1 MGDVIIYFNSRVI
14 YYPLEYNLMEIT
26 DSLETDTKDAPDWFH
41 SAISQRPRLENL
53 QHQLGNLAYQVWDRN
68 NAKDVVILIHGTG
81 AHKKWWDPIAPLI
94 NEEFSIIAP
103 DLPGMGESDHRE
115 EYNFEDFSEAIVA
128 IMHQEKIIGA
138 SQKVYLVGHSL
149 GGHVAGFMAC
159 EFPSLFHG
167 VVMIDSPIRP
177 PTYDY
182 DKHQSTG
189 PLRKIKYYPDKIS
202 IIERFRLMPPQD
214 CDNAWYL
221 RYIAE
226 HSIFNVKDGWR
237 WRFDDKLFATLR
249 RLHNY
254 EFKFQC
260 PALFIAGGKSLLLE
274 SKIMQYIREAFEDSM
289 VVEVIEDAAHHVPLD
304 SPLKLVLL
312 INNYLQEWGERK

>member
-1 MGDVIIYFNSRVI
+1 
-14 YYPLEYNLMEIT
+14 MEIT
-26 DSLETDTKDAPDWFH
+26 ESLNNDLKTAPDWFH
-41 SAISQRPRLENL
+41 KAISEKPRIETLT
-53 QHQLGNLAYQVWDRN
+53 QSLGNLRYQVWDKENSN
-68 NAKDVVILIHGTG
+68 NIILLVHGTG

-94 NEEFSIIAP
+94 NANCSVIAP
-103 DLPGMGESDHRE
+103 DLPGMGESEHRS
-115 EYNFEDFSEAIVA
+115 EYSFEAFGEAIIA
-128 IMHQEKIIGA
+128 MLNHEKA
-138 SQKVYLVGHSL
+138 MEKNKQVYLIGHSL
-149 GGHVAGFMAC
+149 GGHLAGYIASKMPD
-159 EFPSLFHG
+159 FPAGLI
-167 VVMIDSPIRP
+167 MIDSPIRP

-189 PLRKIKYYPDKIS
+189 PLRRIKYYPDKVS

-214 CDNAWYL
+214 CENGWYL

-226 HSIFNVKDGWR
+226 HSVFDVEEGWR

-274 SKIMQYIREAFEDSM
+274 SKIMKYIREAFKDSM
-289 VVEVIEDAAHHVPLD
+289 AIEVIEDAAHHVPLD
-304 SPLKLVLL
+304 SPIELVSL
-312 INNYLQEWGERK
+312 INNYLQQWEEKK